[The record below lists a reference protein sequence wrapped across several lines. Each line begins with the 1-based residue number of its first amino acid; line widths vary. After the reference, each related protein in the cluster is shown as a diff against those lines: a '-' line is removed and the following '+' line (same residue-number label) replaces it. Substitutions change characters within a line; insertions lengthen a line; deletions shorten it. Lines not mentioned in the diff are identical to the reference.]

1 MPLCGVNK
9 KVVGAVAAAVL
20 VAATVVAIAVISE
33 DDDGDGATAAPT
45 TSSVPDETTTSTTGD
60 TTTTTAAPGA
70 TTTTTAARATTTT
83 TGAATTTTTGTV
95 AACGNGRAAVAF
107 TAKDLATDALSST
120 FTPQVTVDNRV
131 SAPIEVEEV
140 SVEVSFPSG
149 ETRSVRFTTAGT
161 VIAPATSASFTSD
174 KVTSAQRYSGVR
186 ITRFTYFTAGLKES
200 CRVSA
205 P

>member
-1 MPLCGVNK
+1 MPPCGVNK

-20 VAATVVAIAVISE
+20 VAAAVVAIAVTSE

-45 TSSVPDETTTSTTGD
+45 TSSVPDETTTSTTTGD

-83 TGAATTTTTGTV
+83 GAATTTTTGTV
-95 AACGNGRAAVAF
+95 AACGNGRATVAF